1 MQNYSS
7 HMALYQD
14 VTGTREINCIQLFM
28 SSTINVKRSAQN
40 SWSSVLQG
48 CTCYPSCSTCA
59 SVLLNDNERWRGA
72 AISAECTPRKQ
83 PLLSS
88 VWPSC
93 SFVIEVTFV
102 WVFMSSRPDKIKNT
116 YSYSLSQAALQHLRF
131 LDFFSPFA
139 SFSMFD
145 SSRWQL
151 RLIISIYLQSAGSPY
166 GRHAVMHNCTC
177 GHPHTPAHAA
187 GLAVCH
193 VG

>member
-1 MQNYSS
+1 MSPVRGKLTAFSS
-7 HMALYQD
+7 L
-14 VTGTREINCIQLFM
+14 CLPQLM
-28 SSTINVKRSAQN
+28 L
-40 SWSSVLQG
+40 SVLHRTAGPQYFRAVPVIHLAVPVRV
-48 CTCYPSCSTCA
+48 CC
-59 SVLLNDNERWRGA
+59 LNDNERWRGA

-145 SSRWQL
+145 SSRWQP